1 MQIKTWLKYLALK
14 QDLSEQ
20 FFQDKR
26 PFDVFRSGYA
36 TRSKQYL
43 ANVGCSCVNSV
54 DLTATDPLTTI
65 DLAIAAK
72 SLATCNSSAAQ
83 GSFK

>member
-1 MQIKTWLKYLALK
+1 MQIKTWSKYLALK

-20 FFQDKR
+20 FFQGKR
-26 PFDVFRSGYA
+26 PFNVFRTRYA
-36 TRSKQYL
+36 TRSKQYP